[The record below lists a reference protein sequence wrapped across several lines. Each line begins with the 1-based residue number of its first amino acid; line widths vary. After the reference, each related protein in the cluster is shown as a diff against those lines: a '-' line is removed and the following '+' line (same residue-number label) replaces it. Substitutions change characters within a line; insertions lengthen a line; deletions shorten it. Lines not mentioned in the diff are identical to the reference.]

1 MIARRFQTLLTRTHG
16 LRRVG
21 LTCWSAAL
29 ISGSWGMAPSISFAQ
44 QPPPVEVPT
53 PAPAPVPLPEDPPL
67 PTPIVPIPEV
77 PPIPEAATLPA
88 TAATSAPARVA
99 VRPAQDGQAEPG
111 NLPQALPNAAA
122 ENTPPLPEEVADP
135 KMSAKELEN
144 LTPYTNIPNPR
155 PITGQIAEL
164 FELIQDPSVELSVVV
179 GRGKVIQLRE
189 QPLRF
194 ILGNPR
200 IATLSFP
207 PSDVQSLAQLD
218 RPSDARLFVVY
229 GIQAGTTTL
238 TIWDKNNVP
247 TTFLVR
253 VSVDTLDIQNQIR
266 AVFPGTDVTVRQS
279 ANQIILEGQV
289 PDTKTMNEVI
299 RLVNGLLV
307 SNQAGEVRAPTGAG
321 GGGAGGQS
329 VGAFAAAERALGD
342 EAPSAIS
349 PQIINR
355 LRVPG
360 PRQILLKVKL
370 AELNRTAIREIGANW
385 LRGRNNSLIGSQIG
399 GIAGFTT
406 ETNTQ
411 MTAAFAAP
419 SFGRPGIAGGQP
431 IPGSVTGSLI
441 QGIDTL
447 LNATAGSALQPS
459 AQLFGIFRAGE
470 FDLFLNAL
478 RTNNLATILAEPN
491 LTALDGQPARVIA
504 GGEIPFPVPQ
514 LGAGG
519 GGGGAVITIQFRPFG
534 AILTFLPQILEDDLI
549 RLDVEPVFST
559 PNQGLGTSINGTA
572 VPGFNTRSARTV
584 VQLREGETLAI
595 AGLIQ
600 KNNQAATNRIPLL
613 GDAPIVG
620 PLFSRNRFE
629 TLETELIVIVTP
641 YLVAPMGEGEVPKV
655 PTDYVD
661 EPNDIEFF
669 ILGRTEGKT
678 GIPHRSTIQH
688 HTPFTL
694 QKHFA
699 SENQWVVGPHGHS
712 SD

>member
-307 SNQAGEVRAPTGAG
+307 SNQAGEVRA
-321 GGGAGGQS
+321 
-329 VGAFAAAERALGD
+329 
-342 EAPSAIS
+342 
-349 PQIINR
+349 
-355 LRVPG
+355 
-360 PRQILLKVKL
+360 
-370 AELNRTAIREIGANW
+370 
-385 LRGRNNSLIGSQIG
+385 
-399 GIAGFTT
+399 
-406 ETNTQ
+406 
-411 MTAAFAAP
+411 
-419 SFGRPGIAGGQP
+419 
-431 IPGSVTGSLI
+431 
-441 QGIDTL
+441 
-447 LNATAGSALQPS
+447 
-459 AQLFGIFRAGE
+459 
-470 FDLFLNAL
+470 
-478 RTNNLATILAEPN
+478 
-491 LTALDGQPARVIA
+491 QPARVA
-504 GGEIPFPVPQ
+504 AVVVNR
-514 LGAGG
+514 LGRSPRPSEPWAMRLPPESALKLSTGCG
-519 GGGGAVITIQFRPFG
+519 YRGRVRFCSRSSSPNSTVRRSGKSEPTGCGGAI
-534 AILTFLPQILEDDLI
+534 I
-549 RLDVEPVFST
+549 RSSDP
-559 PNQGLGTSINGTA
+559 
-572 VPGFNTRSARTV
+572 RSA
-584 VQLREGETLAI
+584 GSP
-595 AGLIQ
+595 GLPP
-600 KNNQAATNRIPLL
+600 K
-613 GDAPIVG
+613 PI
-620 PLFSRNRFE
+620 L
-629 TLETELIVIVTP
+629 
-641 YLVAPMGEGEVPKV
+641 K
-655 PTDYVD
+655 
-661 EPNDIEFF
+661 
-669 ILGRTEGKT
+669 
-678 GIPHRSTIQH
+678 
-688 HTPFTL
+688 
-694 QKHFA
+694 
-699 SENQWVVGPHGHS
+699 
-712 SD
+712 

>member
-1 MIARRFQTLLTRTHG
+1 
-16 LRRVG
+16 
-21 LTCWSAAL
+21 
-29 ISGSWGMAPSISFAQ
+29 
-44 QPPPVEVPT
+44 
-53 PAPAPVPLPEDPPL
+53 
-67 PTPIVPIPEV
+67 
-77 PPIPEAATLPA
+77 
-88 TAATSAPARVA
+88 VA

-342 EAPSAIS
+342 EAPSGIS

-504 GGEIPFPVPQ
+504 LPVTSVGSRRGRGWGGHHDPVPA
-514 LGAGG
+514 LRRDPNLPAADSGG
-519 GGGGAVITIQFRPFG
+519 
-534 AILTFLPQILEDDLI
+534 
-549 RLDVEPVFST
+549 RLDSS
-559 PNQGLGTSINGTA
+559 GCRA
-572 VPGFNTRSARTV
+572 GFQHAQPRFGYLDQRHGGSRL
-584 VQLREGETLAI
+584 QH
-595 AGLIQ
+595 
-600 KNNQAATNRIPLL
+600 PL
-613 GDAPIVG
+613 
-620 PLFSRNRFE
+620 
-629 TLETELIVIVTP
+629 
-641 YLVAPMGEGEVPKV
+641 
-655 PTDYVD
+655 
-661 EPNDIEFF
+661 
-669 ILGRTEGKT
+669 
-678 GIPHRSTIQH
+678 
-688 HTPFTL
+688 
-694 QKHFA
+694 
-699 SENQWVVGPHGHS
+699 GPHGGPTPRRGDPGDRWVDPEEQPGGDEPDS
-712 SD
+712 SAGRRADCWSPVQPEPVRDAGDRTDRDRDPVPGRADG